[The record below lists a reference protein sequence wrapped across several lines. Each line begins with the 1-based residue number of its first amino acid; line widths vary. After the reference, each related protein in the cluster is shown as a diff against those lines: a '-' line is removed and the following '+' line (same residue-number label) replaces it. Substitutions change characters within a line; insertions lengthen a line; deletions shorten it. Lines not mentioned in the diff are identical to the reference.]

1 MLRAVVWNRFLSN
14 GAAVIGRIHH
24 HCVGLALATVLGS
37 PTPAQG
43 RERVVQLA
51 EDGVQTRRV
60 PTRQGPLADAP
71 VTRVC
76 EAGARWL
83 RLDFTELNLRSYDS
97 LVLASSG
104 GDRLVFQGERWN
116 GRSFSTRALRGA

>member
-1 MLRAVVWNRFLSN
+1 MEMARIRHQCLVWAV
-14 GAAVIGRIHH
+14 AA
-24 HCVGLALATVLGS
+24 GLFGPALAQ
-37 PTPAQG
+37 A

-60 PTRQGPLADAP
+60 PARQGPLAYAP

-76 EAGARWL
+76 QAGARWL
-83 RLDFTELNLRSYDS
+83 RLDFTELTLRSYDS

-116 GRSFSTRALRGA
+116 GRSFSTRALRGACVEIRPA